1 MSKSFNQNNNVNYEQ
16 HELTVL
22 GKAIKMYKDEYNNVW
37 WVPIRPICEILGM
50 SAYRQGKKLSEDKS
64 YVTQRMLAHDSSGRL
79 QEHIALEHK
88 YVWPWVMGIST
99 AKVNESSQELLLAFK
114 HEINDAIHNYITQGF
129 ALNSD
134 FIAQHPELRQL
145 LVDAL
150 NKLEEQAD
158 RGSLRRKIGYYTIN
172 EFIQTQDPKTQDI
185 IKSFKGF
192 SKVLGKSCT
201 AVCAENDIE
210 VLLNADGSVFK
221 GVKAYPLDVIS
232 SVYKTMLN

>member
-1 MSKSFNQNNNVNYEQ
+1 MSNNFNENNNVNYEQ

-22 GKAIKMYKDEYNNVW
+22 GTVIKMYKDEYNNVW
-37 WVPIRPICEILGM
+37 WVPIRPICDALGVK
-50 SAYRQGKKLSEDKS
+50 AYAQSIRIKEHGGFNSLAIKALDANGRSREHFA
-64 YVTQRMLAHDSSGRL
+64 LAHK
-79 QEHIALEHK
+79 H
-88 YVWPWVMGIST
+88 VWPWVMGISPSR
-99 AKVNESSQELLLAFK
+99 VSESTRPLLLQFQ

-172 EFIQTQDPKTQDI
+172 EFIQTQDPSTQDI

-192 SKVLGKSCT
+192 SKVLGKSCA

-221 GVKAYPLDVIS
+221 GVKAYPLDIIS
-232 SVYKTMLN
+232 TVYKSMLN